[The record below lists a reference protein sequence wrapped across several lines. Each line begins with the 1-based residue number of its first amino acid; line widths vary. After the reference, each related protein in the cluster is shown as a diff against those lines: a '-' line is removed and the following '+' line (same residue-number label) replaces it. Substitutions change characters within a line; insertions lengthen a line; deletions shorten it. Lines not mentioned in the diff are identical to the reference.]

1 MTVYI
6 ADLVL
11 YCSPV
16 KPQNLNKP
24 AAFLFAQSGKV
35 VTAYVLHSFTD
46 SSRAAE
52 MGTEQEYVLILEKQ
66 ENIMRET
73 GGRGTDS
80 MQASEYPYNA
90 CPSCA
95 EILFRR
101 TSLIMK
107 SEEIEEHRIYTID

>member
-73 GGRGTDS
+73 GGR
-80 MQASEYPYNA
+80 
-90 CPSCA
+90 
-95 EILFRR
+95 
-101 TSLIMK
+101 
-107 SEEIEEHRIYTID
+107 